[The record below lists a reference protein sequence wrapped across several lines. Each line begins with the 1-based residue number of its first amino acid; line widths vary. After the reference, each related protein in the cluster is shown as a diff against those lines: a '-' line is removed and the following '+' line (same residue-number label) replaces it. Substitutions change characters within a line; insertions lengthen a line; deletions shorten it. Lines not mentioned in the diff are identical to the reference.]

1 MYAIYFFIQETSSA
15 LQDIK
20 LIDIECDC
28 CNTIE
33 FNIGI
38 STVVI
43 IYGGDTLIVA
53 RYFFFFSDHFFVV
66 DNLCMHHINSN
77 SIL

>member
-1 MYAIYFFIQETSSA
+1 MYVVSDPMFYLYYFMYAIYFFIQETSSA

-33 FNIGI
+33 FNIGVNA
-38 STVVI
+38 VVI
-43 IYGGDTLIVA
+43 IKG
-53 RYFFFFSDHFFVV
+53 
-66 DNLCMHHINSN
+66 NE
-77 SIL
+77 